1 MKIALVFYGLTRSLT
16 YTQNSIHKN
25 IINVFKNNNID
36 YDIYMHTYNLNS
48 YENKRA
54 RETKDDFLK
63 YYDKNEYKFL
73 KPNYLIIDNQDKIK
87 ESLNLKDYR
96 TKKEPSDWNDNY
108 TSVDNFILSQYSK
121 YKITS
126 MVEKNINQYKY
137 IIFIRPDCLYYNKFS
152 IRYFDNIDNNTIA
165 VPKFHL
171 YGKHGR
177 INDRFAIC
185 NPHTYKIYGT
195 LFTELLVLSK
205 EHELHSESILGFVL
219 KKNNIKWTTIN
230 FKFSRVR
237 FGGKITNGDK
247 FNYTLKNIT
256 LLPYN

>member
-73 KPNYLIIDNQDKIK
+73 KPNYFIIDNQDKIK

-96 TKKEPSDWNDNY
+96 TKKEPNDWNDNY
-108 TSVDNFILSQYSK
+108 NSVDNFILSQYSK

-219 KKNNIKWTTIN
+219 KKNNIKWSTIN

-237 FGGKITNGDK
+237 FGGKIFNGDK

-256 LLPYN
+256 LIPYN